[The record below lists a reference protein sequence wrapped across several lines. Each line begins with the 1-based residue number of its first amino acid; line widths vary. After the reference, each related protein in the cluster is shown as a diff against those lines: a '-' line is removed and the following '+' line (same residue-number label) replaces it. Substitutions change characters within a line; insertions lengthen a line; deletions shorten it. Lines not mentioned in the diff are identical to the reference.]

1 MAIDHL
7 FIMAGLSSAIIL
19 TLKEILANWPKLNKP
34 VLRGHFIKSA
44 LARDCRRVY
53 RDKLHFRA

>member
-7 FIMAGLSSAIIL
+7 FIMAGLSSAILLI
-19 TLKEILANWPKLNKP
+19 LKEIVVNWPKLNHH

-44 LARDCRRVY
+44 LARDCRRAH
-53 RDKLHFRA
+53 RDQLRFRA